1 MSCWRVVMPSLPY
14 ARSSLHLR
22 MTGHAETHVSAK
34 WPVSARHRV
43 NVGDAWQALE
53 RSPVH
58 AGAEHSYVFPVFFL
72 RTSAGIVSP
81 AWTCVDIHALV
92 KMDIRTEAPLAS
104 LHLQMLH
111 RGPTTRP
118 LLPCLKASGAT
129 FSFVPTSLPD
139 PFTRLR
145 PTYLT
150 FYRTYAVACHRTR
163 LAFHHD
169 SPGHKHLAFN
179 GTDDHCCYCMSI
191 GAMNVPGTTR
201 ASNITLRAAHDLPA
215 TGK

>member
-1 MSCWRVVMPSLPY
+1 
-14 ARSSLHLR
+14 
-22 MTGHAETHVSAK
+22 MTGHAETRVSAK
-34 WPVSARHRV
+34 WSVSAPHRASA
-43 NVGDAWQALE
+43 GDGWQALE
-53 RSPVH
+53 RSPVR
-58 AGAEHSYVFPVFFL
+58 AGAEHSYVCLVFL
-72 RTSAGIVSP
+72 PRTSAGIVSP

-111 RGPTTRP
+111 HGPTTRP
-118 LLPCLKASGAT
+118 LLPCLKVSGAT

-139 PFTRLR
+139 PFTQLR

-150 FYRTYAVACHRTR
+150 FSRTYPVACCRTR
-163 LAFHHD
+163 LASHHD
-169 SPGHKHLAFN
+169 SPGHKRLAFN

-201 ASNITLRAAHDLPA
+201 ASNITLRAAHDSPA
-215 TGK
+215 TGE